1 MGHVDSQGLCD
12 MCTGIS
18 LRAADGTVITARTDE
33 WALGDAS
40 HDKLVVSPR
49 DHQFAA
55 QTPDGMN
62 GMRWTARFGFVS
74 LMAYGQ
80 PFGPDGMNEAG
91 LYVGMFFFPGSASL
105 APFDP
110 AFASNSMSFGDSMQ
124 WMLSSFSTVAEV
136 RERLAD
142 IRVVDVDDPRF
153 GGVPLAFHW
162 KIADQTGASIIVEIV
177 ESGQIKVYDAFLGII
192 TNSPTYDWHL
202 TNLRNY
208 LGVSQSSR
216 APMTIDGRLFAPF
229 GGGSGLV
236 GLPGDYSPPS
246 RFVRAAVLT
255 ATARPLAKAE
265 DAIFEAFRILD
276 NFNIP
281 IGATAPGGKQPT
293 DLPGATQI
301 TAVSDLTNLVLYFH
315 TVFNREVRMIDL
327 KKIDFSRPGQRIIED
342 GATRKQVVREILVE

>member
-1 MGHVDSQGLCD
+1 

-18 LRAADGTVITARTDE
+18 LRSADGAVITAHTDE
-33 WALGDAS
+33 WAVGDAGS
-40 HDKLVVSPR
+40 DKLVVSPR
-49 DHQFAA
+49 GHQFTAH
-55 QTPDGMN
+55 TPDGKN
-62 GMRWTARFGFVS
+62 GMRWTARFGFIS

-110 AFASNSMSFGDSMQ
+110 ARSDHSMSFGDSMQ

-142 IRVVDVDDPRF
+142 VCVVDVQDPRF

-162 KIADQTGASIIVEIV
+162 KIADPTGASIVVEIV
-177 ESGQIKVYDAFLGII
+177 DGGQIKVYDTFLGVIA
-192 TNSPTYDWHL
+192 NSPSYDWHL

-208 LGVSQSSR
+208 IGISQTSS
-216 APMTIDGRLFAPF
+216 APMTIDGRILAPF

-236 GLPGDYSPPS
+236 GIPGDFSPPS

-255 ATARPLAKAE
+255 ATARHLARAE

-281 IGATAPGGKQPT
+281 IGATAPTENQPS
-293 DLPGATQI
+293 DLPGATQV
-301 TAVSDLTNLVLYFH
+301 TAISNLTNRVLYFH
-315 TVFNREVRMIDL
+315 TIFSREVRMIDL
-327 KKIDFSRPGQRIIED
+327 KKIAFSRPGQRIIED
-342 GATRKQVVREILVE
+342 GATSTQVVREILVA

>member
-1 MGHVDSQGLCD
+1 

-18 LRAADGTVITARTDE
+18 LRSADGAVITARTDE
-33 WALGDAS
+33 WALGDTNS
-40 HDKLVVSPR
+40 DKLVVSPR
-49 DHQFAA
+49 GHQFVA
-55 QTPDGMN
+55 QTPDGMT

-80 PFGPDGMNEAG
+80 PFGPGGMNEVG

-105 APFDP
+105 AQFDP
-110 AFASNSMSFGDSMQ
+110 ARADHSMSFGDSMQ

-136 RERLAD
+136 RERFAD
-142 IRVVDVDDPRF
+142 VCVVDVQDPRF
-153 GGVPLAFHW
+153 GGVTLAFHW
-162 KIADQTGASIIVEIV
+162 KIADQTGASIVIEIV
-177 ESGQIKVYDAFLGII
+177 DGGQIRVYDTFLGVIA
-192 TNSPTYDWHL
+192 NSPSYDWHL

-208 LGVSQSSR
+208 IGISQTSR
-216 APMTIDGRLFAPF
+216 APMAIDGRVFAPF

-236 GLPGDYSPPS
+236 GIPGDFSPPS

-255 ATARPLAKAE
+255 ASARHLATAE

-281 IGATAPGGKQPT
+281 IGATASAENQPS

-301 TAVSDLTNLVLYFH
+301 TAVSDLTNRALYFH
-315 TVFNREVRMIDL
+315 TVFSREVRMIDL

-342 GATRKQVVREILVE
+342 GATRTQVVREILVA